1 MRFSTLAAGLP
12 LVAAAPQGHSF
23 KQTNTTGKTLI
34 LDQAPD
40 VSQPYVLRKG
50 SGRAVAVGAQ
60 VYRFSVTG
68 NSSAGAFTLMQT
80 NAPDSSELGVLPHI
94 HKTHYENFYCTKG
107 QIQLWA
113 KTNDT
118 DEQAR
123 VLTPGDYGAVPQDTV
138 HTFQITDPD
147 TQLTGVIQPGGFEQ
161 LFIAIANSEFNSST
175 GAEFVPA
182 AVNGSSGSNP
192 ELISALEAFDVY
204 AQLDF
209 NPRRDLVN
217 GSAGGDEDAWHTAAN
232 PLAPD
237 AVTPNFIAKNRG
249 PKYLN
254 ADGGVYHLVAPFATA
269 DQTASNFTMGTVTLS
284 PLLSNQT
291 ANEANLTQPLAFQ
304 LEEGALNIAVDG
316 YDAVTLI
323 QGDVVFIPAHTPF
336 TYNALAAFTKFLY
349 VSGGGDGFDYQLLQ
363 RAVPWEYATYPVNA
377 GFTVQ

>member
-12 LVAAAPQGHSF
+12 LAAAAPQGHSF
-23 KQTNTTGKTLI
+23 KQVNATGKTLI

-40 VSQPYVLRKG
+40 APQPYVLRKG
-50 SGRAVAVGAQ
+50 SGRAVAVGEQ

-94 HKTHYENFYCTKG
+94 HKAHYENFYCTKG

-118 DEQAR
+118 EEQAR
-123 VLTPGDYGAVPQDTV
+123 VLTPGDYGAVPQNTV

-147 TQLTGVIQPGGFEQ
+147 TQLTGVISPGGFEE

-182 AVNGSSGSNP
+182 AADGSSGSDP

-209 NPRRDLVN
+209 TPRRDLVN
-217 GSAGGDEDAWHTAAN
+217 GSAGGDDTWHTAAN
-232 PLAPD
+232 ALAPD
-237 AVTPNFIAKNRG
+237 AVTPNFVAKNRG

-254 ADGGVYHLVAPFATA
+254 TDGGVYHLIAPLATGN
-269 DQTASNFTMGTVTLS
+269 QTASNFTMGTVTLS
-284 PLLSNQT
+284 PLVSNQT
-291 ANEANLTQPLAFQ
+291 ATEAKLSQPLAFQ
-304 LEEGALNIAVDG
+304 LEEGALDIAVDG
-316 YDAVTLI
+316 YDTVTLI
-323 QGDVVFIPAHTPF
+323 QGDVVFIPAATPF
-336 TYNALAAFTKFLY
+336 RYHASATFTKFLY

-363 RAVPWEYATYPVNA
+363 RAASWEYATYPVSA